1 MVRYIGIYWASKV
14 CLQLSSDQAA
24 GDSIGGNI
32 DRGHLA
38 PAPAPGGQQ
47 MTLCDTTLHTS
58 YTTQEED
65 R

>member
-1 MVRYIGIYWASKV
+1 MVRYIEPLKYKPTV

-38 PAPAPGGQQ
+38 PAPGGQQ